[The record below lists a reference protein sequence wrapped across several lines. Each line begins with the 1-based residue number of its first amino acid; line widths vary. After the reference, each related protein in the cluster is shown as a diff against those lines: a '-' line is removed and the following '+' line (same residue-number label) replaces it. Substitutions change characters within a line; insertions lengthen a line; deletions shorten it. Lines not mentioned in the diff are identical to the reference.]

1 MKKLK
6 TMVTTIA
13 VSVAACISALSAS
26 AFFTTETTSWEDYK
40 QLDDKGMFTSD
51 CRSIYLTPN
60 DRLVSVFKF
69 EDMFAFLLNENVS
82 ADDAYD
88 DILGIIEDY
97 FPNNNFNSD
106 YDSEDENSAY
116 ISTGI
121 CDGNIYYSISSDCE
135 KTQEYAES
143 IMQRL
148 NEKELISA
156 FYDCGQIGF
165 EQEIRGDYPN
175 VYISEVIEKEAVEQ
189 YINENNIGCTLQFAA
204 ASESAY
210 GLDTY
215 ILCPAEEITTEENF
229 EIAVELYEEF
239 GIVPLYEILETSTTV
254 FGINSLETIVIS
266 GDANGD
272 NELNVSDCAFI
283 ARTLAKRETI
293 DVTTNPAADYN
304 NDGKV
309 TVSDAATIA
318 RELAEK

>member
-1 MKKLK
+1 MKKIK
-6 TMVTTIA
+6 TMIKA
-13 VSVAACISALSAS
+13 ISILVAACVSTLSAT
-26 AFFTTETTSWEDYK
+26 AFFTTETTSWENYK

-135 KTQEYAES
+135 NTQEYSES
-143 IMQRL
+143 IMQKL

-156 FYDCGQIGF
+156 FYDCGQVGF
-165 EQEIRGDYPN
+165 EQEIHENYPN
-175 VYISEVIEKEAVEQ
+175 AYLAEDVDKEAVEQ
-189 YINENNIGCTLQFAA
+189 YINENNIDCTLQFVE
-204 ASESAY
+204 ASEIWYS
-210 GLDTY
+210 LDSY
-215 ILCPAEEITTEENF
+215 VLCPAEEITTEENF
-229 EIAVELYEEF
+229 ELAVELYEAF
-239 GIVPLYEILETSTTV
+239 EIIPMYSFLDKNTTV
-254 FGINSLETIVIS
+254 FGKNSLETTVLY

-272 NELNVSDCAFI
+272 NELNISDAAFI
-283 ARTLAKRETI
+283 ARTLARRETI

-318 RELAEK
+318 RDLAKK